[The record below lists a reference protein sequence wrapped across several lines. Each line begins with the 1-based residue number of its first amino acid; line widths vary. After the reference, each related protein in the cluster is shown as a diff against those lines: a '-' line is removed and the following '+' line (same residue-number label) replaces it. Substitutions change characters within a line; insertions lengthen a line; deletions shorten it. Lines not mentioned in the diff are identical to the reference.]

1 VTAVQVRRTNHFS
14 DWRMGDREQAAVERR
29 IEKALADAAE

>member
-1 VTAVQVRRTNHFS
+1 VRRTNHFS
-14 DWRMGDREQAAVERR
+14 DWQLRDREEGVSERR